1 MVVLATE
8 IRPPQADGG
17 ERLTRLAA
25 ETGAAGIHLGAGCD
39 LELVAGGPL
48 VRSALRLG
56 LEVPSLTLPMAER
69 RLASGKRLPRLA
81 APDRDER
88 GAAIALAE
96 RGLSLGSSFGARMAL
111 LDFGGLSLA
120 ASFAE
125 VAGAFARRA
134 LASDEPGGLLLA
146 DALAERRARGP
157 EILDACRWS
166 LERLVGAAERAGM
179 RLSLQ
184 LGVAPWQAPSPRE
197 ASDLC
202 ETFGVALGIVWDPGR
217 LSILAALDLAIADD
231 RCKTLAASAF
241 VVLENDAVGLV
252 TGYLPGLGERE
263 ARFAAFSPPD
273 AALRIVTGAADATD
287 TEVVSAL
294 AKIGS
299 KR

>member
-39 LELVAGGPL
+39 QELVAGGPL

-56 LEVPSLTLPMAER
+56 LEVPSLTVPIAER
-69 RLASGKRLPRLA
+69 RLASGKRLPRLS

-96 RGLSLGSSFGARMAL
+96 RGLSLGSSFGAATAL
-111 LDFGGLSLA
+111 LDFGGVSLA
-120 ASFAE
+120 ATFGE
-125 VAGAFARRA
+125 VAEAFARRA
-134 LASDEPGGLLLA
+134 LAADEPGGLRLA

-184 LGVAPWQAPSPRE
+184 LGVTPWQAPSPRE
-197 ASDLC
+197 ASDLH
-202 ETFGVALGIVWDPGR
+202 ETFGGALGIVWDPAR
-217 LSILAALDLAIADD
+217 LAVLAALELAIADD
-231 RCKTLAASAF
+231 RCKALAAAAS
-241 VVLENDAVGLV
+241 VLLDSDAVGLV
-252 TGYLPGLGERE
+252 PGYLPGLGERD
-263 ARFAAFSPPD
+263 ARFTAFSPPD
-273 AALRIVTGAADATD
+273 TALRIVTGAADATD
-287 TEVVSAL
+287 SEVAAAL
-294 AKIGS
+294 V
-299 KR
+299 

>member
-25 ETGAAGIHLGAGCD
+25 ETGATGIHLGAGCD

-56 LEVPSLTLPMAER
+56 LEVPSLTLPLTER
-69 RLASGKRLPRLA
+69 RLATGKRLPRLV

-88 GAAIALAE
+88 GAAITLAE
-96 RGLSLGSSFGARMAL
+96 RGLSLGSSFGARVAL
-111 LDFGGLSLA
+111 LDFGGVSLA
-120 ASFAE
+120 ATFAE
-125 VAGAFARRA
+125 VAEAFARRA
-134 LASDEPGGLLLA
+134 LAADDPGGLRLA
-146 DALAERRARGP
+146 DALAQRRARGP

-184 LGVAPWQAPSPRE
+184 LGVTPWQAPSPRE
-197 ASDLC
+197 ASELH
-202 ETFGVALGIVWDPGR
+202 ETFGVALGMVWDPAR
-217 LSILAALDLAIADD
+217 LSILSALDLAITDD
-231 RCKTLAASAF
+231 RLKALSASTS
-241 VVLENDAVGLV
+241 VVMENDAVGLV
-252 TGYLPGLGERE
+252 AGYLPGLGERD

-273 AALRIVTGAADATD
+273 TALRIVTGGADATD
-287 TEVVSAL
+287 PEVTAAL
-294 AKIGS
+294 G
-299 KR
+299 

>member
-69 RLASGKRLPRLA
+69 RLATGKRLPRLV

-96 RGLSLGSSFGARMAL
+96 RGLSLGSSFGAGMAL
-111 LDFGGLSLA
+111 LDFGAVSLA
-120 ASFAE
+120 ATFGE
-125 VAGAFARRA
+125 VAEAFARRA
-134 LASDEPGGLLLA
+134 LAADEPGGLRLA

-184 LGVAPWQAPSPRE
+184 LGVTPWQAPSPRE
-197 ASDLC
+197 ASDLH
-202 ETFGVALGIVWDPGR
+202 ETFGAALGIVWDPAR
-217 LSILAALDLAIADD
+217 LAVLSALELAIADD
-231 RCKTLAASAF
+231 RLKTLAAAAL
-241 VVLENDAVGLV
+241 VVLENDAVGLLP
-252 TGYLPGLGERE
+252 GYLPGLGERD

-273 AALRIVTGAADATD
+273 KTLRIVTGGADATD
-287 TEVVSAL
+287 SEVAAAL
-294 AKIGS
+294 V
-299 KR
+299 

>member
-56 LEVPSLTLPMAER
+56 LEVPSLTLPLAER
-69 RLASGKRLPRLA
+69 RLASGKRLPRLV

-111 LDFGGLSLA
+111 LDFGAVSLA
-120 ASFAE
+120 ATFGE
-125 VAGAFARRA
+125 VAEAFARRA
-134 LASDEPGGLLLA
+134 LAADEPGGLRLA
-146 DALAERRARGP
+146 DALAERRARGL

-184 LGVAPWQAPSPRE
+184 LGVTPWQAPSPRE
-197 ASDLC
+197 ASDLHT
-202 ETFGVALGIVWDPGR
+202 TFGAALGIVWDPAR
-217 LSILAALDLAIADD
+217 LAVLSALELTIADD
-231 RCKTLAASAF
+231 RCKALAAAAS
-241 VVLENDAVGLV
+241 VLLDNDAVGLV
-252 TGYLPGLGERE
+252 PGYLPGLGERD

-273 AALRIVTGAADATD
+273 AALRIITGAPDATD
-287 TEVVSAL
+287 SEVAAAL
-294 AKIGS
+294 TKIGAA
-299 KR
+299 

>member
-69 RLASGKRLPRLA
+69 RLATGKRLPRLV

-96 RGLSLGSSFGARMAL
+96 RGLSLGSSFGAGIAL
-111 LDFGGLSLA
+111 LDFGGVSLA
-120 ASFAE
+120 ATFGE
-125 VAGAFARRA
+125 VAEAFARRA
-134 LASDEPGGLLLA
+134 LAADDPGGLRLA

-157 EILDACRWS
+157 EILDASRWS

-184 LGVAPWQAPSPRE
+184 LGVTPWQAPSPRE
-197 ASDLC
+197 ASELHA
-202 ETFGVALGIVWDPGR
+202 TFGAALGIVWDPAR
-217 LSILAALDLAIADD
+217 LAVLSALELTIADD
-231 RCKTLAASAF
+231 RCKALAAGAS
-241 VVLENDAVGLV
+241 VLLDNDAVGLLP
-252 TGYLPGLGERE
+252 GYLPGLGERE
-263 ARFAAFSPPD
+263 ARFATLSPPD
-273 AALRIVTGAADATD
+273 TALRIVTGGADSTDSEVAA
-287 TEVVSAL
+287 AL
-294 AKIGS
+294 TRPG
-299 KR
+299 